1 MAKNALDS
9 VLHYLRR
16 MALTGS
22 DARLL
27 ERFAREGDEAA
38 FERLVVLHG
47 PMVFG
52 LCRRLLHHEQDAE
65 DAFQATFLTLAKKA
79 RSISN
84 KESLPSWLYKVAYRV
99 ACQALA
105 VETPNQPHGCPR
117 QSGCQE

>member
-47 PMVFG
+47 PHG
-52 LCRRLLHHEQDAE
+52 SW
-65 DAFQATFLTLAKKA
+65 TLPA
-79 RSISN
+79 
-84 KESLPSWLYKVAYRV
+84 PVA
-99 ACQALA
+99 
-105 VETPNQPHGCPR
+105 P
-117 QSGCQE
+117 